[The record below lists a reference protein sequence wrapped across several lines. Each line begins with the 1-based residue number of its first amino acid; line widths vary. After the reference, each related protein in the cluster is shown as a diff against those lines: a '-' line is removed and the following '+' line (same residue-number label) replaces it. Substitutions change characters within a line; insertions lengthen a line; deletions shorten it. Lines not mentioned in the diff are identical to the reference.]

1 MKTSERIVYLFSICA
16 FVAIGKM
23 ILLVMA
29 TQDLP
34 TNKVF
39 TTAMG
44 AFLGAPLWF
53 LIFSGIAWLV
63 SRLFGGSL
71 RSIATIAAVL
81 GGGVSW
87 LSSAGKLSYVERLA
101 RTHIDDTVLIMAI
114 LEGILMG
121 TAAYFFAKV
130 LFAKSEKKIKA
141 EEEAQRILKALSKS
155 EIKEH
160 AARILKERERKRE
173 EEARKKAEEE
183 RRKAEEERLKREE
196 EEKARREQRLKDLES
211 LSDEELQ
218 KLVSS
223 KQVDIQ
229 HVCSLLKN
237 NNQASEKNAP
247 QQESS
252 EEGILQVFLGIIL
265 LVLGAIVFV
274 GLIFLLA
281 DVF

>member
-101 RTHIDDTVLIMAI
+101 RTHIDDTVLSQT
-114 LEGILMG
+114 LW
-121 TAAYFFAKV
+121 
-130 LFAKSEKKIKA
+130 
-141 EEEAQRILKALSKS
+141 
-155 EIKEH
+155 H
-160 AARILKERERKRE
+160 
-173 EEARKKAEEE
+173 
-183 RRKAEEERLKREE
+183 
-196 EEKARREQRLKDLES
+196 KDGDAHS
-211 LSDEELQ
+211 
-218 KLVSS
+218 
-223 KQVDIQ
+223 
-229 HVCSLLKN
+229 H
-237 NNQASEKNAP
+237 
-247 QQESS
+247 
-252 EEGILQVFLGIIL
+252 GGLG
-265 LVLGAIVFV
+265 VAVRSFWAWRPG
-274 GLIFLLA
+274 
-281 DVF
+281 